1 MILVTGAAGKTG
13 LAVVGA
19 LVAKGEGVRALVRRK
34 EVFHRLRDMGAREVV
49 VGDARDAEFMI
60 GAAAGTRAIY
70 HICPNMAADEA
81 AIGKAVITAARHANV
96 GLFAFHSVL
105 HPQTDAMPHHWQKL
119 LVERMLIDSGLQF
132 VILQPASYMQ
142 NVLAEW
148 DSIVTRGI
156 YHVPYSTG
164 TRLGLVDLEDVAA
177 AAAHVLTERG
187 HEGATYELAGPEV
200 LNQDD
205 VARLLG
211 EALGRQVTPEVVPA
225 EDWAHDARAAG
236 LGDYQID
243 TLQAMFRY
251 YEWGGFW
258 GNPRV
263 LGWLLGRPP
272 TTFAQF
278 TLRVSRGQRR

>member
-1 MILVTGAAGKTG
+1 
-13 LAVVGA
+13 
-19 LVAKGEGVRALVRRK
+19 
-34 EVFHRLRDMGAREVV
+34 
-49 VGDARDAEFMI
+49 
-60 GAAAGTRAIY
+60 
-70 HICPNMAADEA
+70 
-81 AIGKAVITAARHANV
+81 
-96 GLFAFHSVL
+96 
-105 HPQTDAMPHHWQKL
+105 
-119 LVERMLIDSGLQF
+119 
-132 VILQPASYMQ
+132 
-142 NVLAEW
+142 
-148 DSIVTRGI
+148 
-156 YHVPYSTG
+156 
-164 TRLGLVDLEDVAA
+164 
-177 AAAHVLTERG
+177 TERG

-225 EDWAHDARAAG
+225 EDWARDARAAG